1 MRCFA
6 SAAAALALVLGA
18 PGVMAAPPPSPSPR
32 PEPARKR
39 LDLGLFGSS
48 YATAP
53 RDASQN
59 LRFESWVE
67 VIGDPKPSANE
78 TMMVWWKHF
87 DFTEPAV
94 YGRGYA
100 LNGQPNSVNLLPV
113 FEKIYDKLKKR
124 K

>member
-1 MRCFA
+1 MRRFPA
-6 SAAAALALVLGA
+6 GAAALAVLLSAGA
-18 PGVMAAPPPSPSPR
+18 VEATPPPSSPP
-32 PEPARKR
+32 PEPSRKR
-39 LDLGLFGSS
+39 LDLGLFGSP
-48 YATAP
+48 YGTAP
-53 RDASQN
+53 PDASQN

-67 VIGDPKPSANE
+67 VVGDPKGSTNE

-94 YGRGYA
+94 YGRGYIPNA
-100 LNGQPNSVNLLPV
+100 QPNSVNLLPM